1 MCLIK
6 SLDMSNQNRIME
18 HELVE
23 RKYQKA
29 ERRFDV
35 NAYERG

>member
-1 MCLIK
+1 MFK
-6 SLDMSNQNRIME
+6 QNKIID

-29 ERRFDV
+29 ERRFDT